1 MGTSPK
7 PAPQASALPQAAV
20 IFIQSR
26 QPNPSGKVEVT
37 PGGSVIFLNLDKVD
51 YGLTLFKPGADY
63 ASGIN
68 ILLPE
73 NGRATVLIRQ
83 NDEFMYELTLADGT
97 RTGGGGGPIK
107 N

>member
-1 MGTSPK
+1 MGSIPKTALSASPK
-7 PAPQASALPQAAV
+7 TAV

-26 QPNPSGKVEVT
+26 QSNPSGPVEVT
-37 PGGSVIFLNLDKVD
+37 PGGSVIFLNLDKED
-51 YGLTLFKPGADY
+51 FGLTLYKPDADP

-73 NGRATVLIRQ
+73 NGRATVLIRPG
-83 NDEFMYELTLADGT
+83 DVFMYDLYLADGT